1 MTLQAE
7 NITAEPSAN
16 LSQAAKSKGSRIKAL
31 FFDIDGTLVSM
42 VTHIIPP
49 SAIAALEEAH
59 LKGIKIFIS
68 TGRPVSL
75 INNLGPIEH
84 LILGYITTNGARTH
98 IGDKTLALRP
108 IGMEDIRTV
117 LDLAKKMDYASLV
130 VTRDEAVIYNYKP
143 YVEEIF
149 DTILNIHDLK
159 RDAPVEPLIEAG
171 ILQFTPFI
179 DKEQEDELI
188 RQLKNANTTRWYPL
202 FVDVIS
208 ADANK
213 AHGMMDIAREF
224 GLGADECMA
233 FGDGGNDIE
242 IIREAGIGIAMGN
255 ARDHVKAAADY
266 VTDDCDEDGV
276 YNALKHFGII

>member
-1 MTLQAE
+1 MSE
-7 NITAEPSAN
+7 V
-16 LSQAAKSKGSRIKAL
+16 KAL

-49 SAIAALEEAH
+49 STIEALEEVH
-59 LKGIKIFIS
+59 RRGIRIFIS

-84 LILGYITTNGARTH
+84 LIDGYITTNGARCLV
-98 IGDKTLALRP
+98 GDKTLALRP
-108 IGMEDIRTV
+108 IDIKDVRTV
-117 LDLAKKMDYASLV
+117 LDYALEADFSSLV
-130 VTRDEAVIYNYKP
+130 ITQDKAVLFNHKP

-149 DTILNIHDLK
+149 DTVLNIKDIK
-159 RDAPVEPLIEAG
+159 SDIPIEPLVEAG

-179 DKEQEDELI
+179 NEEQEAVLQS
-188 RQLKNANTTRWYPL
+188 RLSNANITRWYPL

-208 ADANK
+208 ANANK
-213 AHGMMDIAREF
+213 AKGMMDIAQEF
-224 GLGADECMA
+224 GLAAEECMA

-242 IIREAGIGIAMGN
+242 ILREAGIGIAMGN
-255 ARDHVKAAADY
+255 ARDRVKAAADF
-266 VTDDCDEDGV
+266 VTTDCDADGV